1 MNKPASQMIG
11 AAIPRREDP
20 ALLKGQGRYTADIAL
35 NQPLHIAFLRSPV
48 AAGRIAGIDISE
60 ALAAPGV
67 HAVLTGA
74 DLPPTTSPDVLPV
87 LEIEGTLPYPMLA
100 RERVTCVGEPVAAVF
115 ADSPARAA
123 DAVDLIALDIEDED
137 LPEPRRIAQR
147 RWQSGNARQAF
158 DHAAHVVEV
167 ETIHPRVAPSPME
180 PRGVAIRYDAET
192 DGVTIFQS
200 TQTPHRTKTDLMRV
214 LQLDPDRIRIVA
226 PDVGGG
232 FGMKGFAYP
241 EELFATWAA
250 LQLKRDVRWI
260 ATRSEEFLSA
270 AHGRGLSSRGR
281 LALDAEG
288 RFLALEARIDAP
300 VGNWIAATALMP
312 AFNAGRILPSGY
324 VIPAL
329 DIETQV
335 HSHPTPPVGIYRG
348 AGRPEAN
355 VILERLIDEAAAV
368 TGRDPLELRK
378 QNLVP
383 VSAMPHDTA
392 TGNHLDSGDYAAAL
406 DAFAAAADLDALRA
420 RRDAIRDAGG
430 IAGLGLAFYV
440 DPSAAGWEYARVTLN
455 ADGTAHIA
463 TGATQQGHGRL
474 TAFSQ
479 IAADALGL
487 PMEAVTLDA
496 GDTGTVAEG
505 VGAVGSRATAIGG
518 SALLEACAKA
528 KAMVEG
534 GAPLPVT
541 AESKYEV
548 AGQAWAFGAYAA
560 LVEIDPETGTP
571 RLLRAHAH
579 DDTGVM
585 VNPVQVEGQIR
596 GGFAQA
602 VGETMLEAI
611 ALDADGQLLTG
622 SFMDYAM
629 PRADD
634 LPPLAL
640 SHSETPSPMN
650 PLGAKGVGEAATTGA
665 PAALINAI
673 TDAFRPTGKAPPQ
686 MPFSPSRIWDALNA

>member
-35 NQPLHIAFLRSPV
+35 TEPLHIAFLRSPV

-74 DLPPTTSPDVLPV
+74 DLPPTTSPHVLPV
-87 LEIEGTLPYPMLA
+87 LEIEATLPYPMLA
-100 RERVTCVGEPVAAVF
+100 RERVSCVGEPVAAVF

-123 DAVDLIALDIEDED
+123 DAVDLIALEIEDED
-137 LPEPRRIAQR
+137 LPDPRRIAHR
-147 RWQSGNARQAF
+147 RWQSGNAAKAF
-158 DHAAHVVEV
+158 AEAAHVVEV
-167 ETIHPRVAPSPME
+167 ETVHPRVAPSPME

-270 AHGRGLSSRGR
+270 AHGRGLTSRGR

-300 VGNWIAATALMP
+300 VGGWIAGTGLMP

-329 DIETQV
+329 DIETEV
-335 HSHPTPPVGIYRG
+335 HSHPTPPVAIYRG

-368 TGRDPLELRK
+368 TGRDPIALRK
-378 QNLVP
+378 ANLVP
-383 VSAMPHDTA
+383 AEAMPHDTA

-406 DAFAAAADLDALRA
+406 DAFAIAADLEGLRA

-430 IAGLGLAFYV
+430 IAGLGIAFYV
-440 DPSAAGWEYARVTLN
+440 DPSAAGWEYARVTLT

-487 PMEAVTLDA
+487 PMEAITLDA

-518 SALLEACAKA
+518 SALMEACAKV
-528 KAMVEG
+528 KAMVAE

-560 LVEIDPETGTP
+560 LVEIDAETGVP
-571 RLLRAHAH
+571 RLLKAHAH

-634 LPPLAL
+634 LPPLVL

>member
-1 MNKPASQMIG
+1 MNKPANRMIG

-20 ALLKGQGRYTADIAL
+20 ALLKGSGRYTADITL
-35 NQPLHIAFLRSPV
+35 TDPLHIAFLRSPV
-48 AAGRIAGIDISE
+48 AAGRIAEIDVTA
-60 ALAAPGV
+60 ALDAPGV
-67 HAVLTGA
+67 VAVITGA
-74 DLPPTTSPDVLPV
+74 DLPPTAPPDVLPV

-100 RERVTCVGEPVAAVF
+100 RERVTCVGEPVVAVF
-115 ADSPARAA
+115 ANSAARAA
-123 DAVDLIALDIEDED
+123 DAVDLIELDIEDED
-137 LPEPRRIAQR
+137 APAPRRIAHR
-147 RWQSGNARQAF
+147 RWQAGDAQQAF
-158 DHAAHVVEV
+158 AQAAHVVEV
-167 ETIHPRVAPSPME
+167 ETVHPRVAPASME

-192 DGVTIFQS
+192 DGVTIYQS
-200 TQTPHRTKTDLMRV
+200 TQTPHRTKSDLMRV

-232 FGMKGFAYP
+232 FGMKGFPYP

-250 LQLKRDVRWI
+250 LHLKRDVRWI

-270 AHGRGLSSRGR
+270 AHGRGLTSRGR

-288 RFLALEARIDAP
+288 NFLGLEARIDAP
-300 VGNWIAATALMP
+300 VGGWISGTGLMP

-324 VIPAL
+324 AIPAL
-329 DIETQV
+329 DIEAQV

-368 TGRDPLELRK
+368 TGRDPIALRK
-378 QNLVP
+378 QNMIP
-383 VSAMPHDTA
+383 AAAMPHDTA

-406 DAFAAAADLDALRA
+406 DAFAAAADLDGLRA
-420 RRDAIRDAGG
+420 RRDAIRAGG
-430 IAGLGLAFYV
+430 GLAGLGVAFYV
-440 DPSAAGWEYARVTLN
+440 DPSANGWEYARITLN

-487 PMEAVTLDA
+487 PMEAITLDA

-518 SALLEACAKA
+518 SALVEACAKA

-541 AESKYEV
+541 AESKFEV

-560 LVEIDPETGTP
+560 LVEIDAETGTP
-571 RLLRAHAH
+571 RLIRAHGH
-579 DDTGVM
+579 DDTGIVI
-585 VNPVQVEGQIR
+585 NPVQVEGQIR

-602 VGETMLEAI
+602 LGETMLEAI

-634 LPPLAL
+634 LPPLGL
-640 SHSETPSPMN
+640 SHSRTPSPAN
-650 PLGAKGVGEAATTGA
+650 PLGVRGVGEASTTGA